1 MPETKW
7 LILSVTPGSGCEGSG
22 DTIPRNSAAPRSQR
36 QEQVLL
42 APIHMGEGRA
52 RLLRAWSRARCQDN
66 GAVDPDR
73 EKRWA
78 ELFEQLD
85 LNKDG
90 RIDVNELRIGL
101 VARGILRSDVEE
113 IVREGDTNHDGQ
125 LDFEEFTQ
133 CLRTHEKELRLM
145 FRSLDRNN
153 DGHIDLAEI
162 QQSLHNLGVDVSS
175 EQAARILQSMDKD
188 GTMTVDWNE
197 WRDHF
202 LLNPLHNMEDIV
214 HFWKH
219 SLVGE
224 SADASH
230 ADRVSGNRLQTS
242 RICGR
247 LEMRGNTEYE
257 LKQKEIVQNLK
268 LKVRKTGSGAA
279 GKMDKWS
286 WFCGIL
292 DLKDGGTAARW
303 VCPGPA
309 LGWMFDIGE
318 HLTVPDEFSE
328 RERRSGVVWRQL
340 MAGAMAG
347 AVSRTGTAPLDR
359 LKVFLQV
366 HGSSTRRISLWSGLR
381 GMVHEGGVRSLWR
394 GNGTNVLKIAP
405 ESAIKFMAYEQI
417 KWLMKGSKD
426 GGSLRVQER
435 FIAGSLAGATAQT
448 IIYPMEVLKTRLTL
462 RKTGQYT
469 GMADCA
475 KQILRKEGVWAFYKG
490 YVPNTL
496 GIIPYAGI
504 DLAVYETLKNAWLQH
519 FCVDTADPGVLVLLA
534 CGTVSSTC
542 GQLASYP
549 LALIRTRMQAQ
560 ASVEG
565 GPQLTMLGQFKHIV
579 SREGVPGLYRGIAP
593 NFLKVIPAVS
603 ISYVVYEHMKKV
615 LGVGS

>member
-1 MPETKW
+1 
-7 LILSVTPGSGCEGSG
+7 
-22 DTIPRNSAAPRSQR
+22 
-36 QEQVLL
+36 
-42 APIHMGEGRA
+42 MGEGRA

-219 SLVGE
+219 SL
-224 SADASH
+224 
-230 ADRVSGNRLQTS
+230 
-242 RICGR
+242 
-247 LEMRGNTEYE
+247 
-257 LKQKEIVQNLK
+257 
-268 LKVRKTGSGAA
+268 
-279 GKMDKWS
+279 
-286 WFCGIL
+286 
-292 DLKDGGTAARW
+292 
-303 VCPGPA
+303 
-309 LGWMFDIGE
+309 MFDIGE

>member
-1 MPETKW
+1 M
-7 LILSVTPGSGCEGSG
+7 SGN
-22 DTIPRNSAAPRSQR
+22 R
-36 QEQVLL
+36 
-42 APIHMGEGRA
+42 
-52 RLLRAWSRARCQDN
+52 RLLCLCVFSY
-66 GAVDPDR
+66 
-73 EKRWA
+73 
-78 ELFEQLD
+78 
-85 LNKDG
+85 
-90 RIDVNELRIGL
+90 LRLYFGFVSCNMSVYL
-101 VARGILRSDVEE
+101 CVCSTRDSTL

-219 SLVGE
+219 SL
-224 SADASH
+224 
-230 ADRVSGNRLQTS
+230 
-242 RICGR
+242 
-247 LEMRGNTEYE
+247 
-257 LKQKEIVQNLK
+257 
-268 LKVRKTGSGAA
+268 
-279 GKMDKWS
+279 
-286 WFCGIL
+286 
-292 DLKDGGTAARW
+292 
-303 VCPGPA
+303 
-309 LGWMFDIGE
+309 MFDIGE

-366 HGSSTRRISLWSGLR
+366 GIPSNTRRISLWSGLR

-405 ESAIKFMAYEQI
+405 ESAIKFMAYEQ
-417 KWLMKGSKD
+417 GSKD